1 METSEQTLKII
12 LENILKIHLKVCQI
26 KKMNRLEQGQS
37 KKNNNKQTT
46 IYRESRE
53 RLHGYRR
60 LVLLAAKLAPKC
72 LNDAYEH
79 KQRQ

>member
-37 KKNNNKQTT
+37 KKNNNKQT
-46 IYRESRE
+46 
-53 RLHGYRR
+53 RLSQT
-60 LVLLAAKLAPKC
+60 
-72 LNDAYEH
+72 DAVSC
-79 KQRQ
+79 